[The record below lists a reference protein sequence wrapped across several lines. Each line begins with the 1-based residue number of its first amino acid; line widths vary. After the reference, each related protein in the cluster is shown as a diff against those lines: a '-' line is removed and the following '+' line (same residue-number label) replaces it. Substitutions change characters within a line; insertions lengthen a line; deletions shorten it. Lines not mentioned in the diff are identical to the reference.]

1 MNKDSSICTY
11 GFIPMRHEPSE
22 TSEMETQILFG
33 ETYTP
38 IAEEGKW
45 LRVRLEFDG
54 YEGWIDSK
62 LYEPIFKNEVETWS
76 AGKKWVAGGPFVK
89 IVREGDRSP
98 MIIPGGSEIFF
109 ADEVSYGFYLNG
121 SSYNL
126 APNYNP
132 RRSHGT
138 IEEVALSYYSAPY
151 LWGGRS
157 FYGIDCSGFV
167 QVVNKIC
174 GRRLPRNASQQVV
187 LGTNV
192 DFVEEVQP
200 GDLAFFGTDSSH
212 ITHVGICIGKGEI
225 IHASGSVRID
235 KLDHN
240 GIYSLASHKYTHQLR
255 AIKRL

>member
-1 MNKDSSICTY
+1 METSICTY
-11 GFIPMRHEPSE
+11 GFIPVRREPSE
-22 TSEMETQILFG
+22 ASEMETQILFG

-38 IAEEGKW
+38 IAQEDKW
-45 LRVRLEFDG
+45 LRVRLDYDD
-54 YEGWIDSK
+54 YEGWIDAK
-62 LYEPIFKNEVETWS
+62 LYEPIFKAEVDAWRT
-76 AGKKWVAGGPFVK
+76 GKKWIATGPFVK

-98 MIIPGGSEIFF
+98 MIIPGGSEILFS
-109 ADEVSYGFYLNG
+109 DEVSYGFNLNG
-121 SSYNL
+121 YSYNL

-132 RRSHGT
+132 HRTHGT

-157 FYGIDCSGFV
+157 FYGIDCSGFT
-167 QVVNKIC
+167 QVVNKIF
-174 GRRLPRNASQQVV
+174 GRKLPRNASQQIA

-200 GDLAFFGTDSSH
+200 GDLAFFGASANS
-212 ITHVGICIGKGEI
+212 ITHVGICIGRGEI

-240 GIYSLASHKYTHQLR
+240 GIYSPESHKYTHQLR